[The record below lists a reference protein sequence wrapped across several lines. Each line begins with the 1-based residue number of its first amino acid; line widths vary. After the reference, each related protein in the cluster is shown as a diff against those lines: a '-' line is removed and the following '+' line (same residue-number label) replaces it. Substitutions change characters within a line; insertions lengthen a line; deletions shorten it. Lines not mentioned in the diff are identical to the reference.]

1 MTILAAKTE
10 KVPFGFFVIDG
21 LMDEQG
27 NYYVGVPQIATLVSL
42 SNAHASRDFKALLL
56 KDSSLTKPFSDYVK
70 LKSDL
75 NSQPVNAITLHQF
88 EFLLAKLDRK
98 GNVKAQELRDS
109 LVGLSL
115 HQLFSDAFD
124 KKFEKEERQDWL
136 RKRAFTKE
144 TFWFMTAAIDK
155 YYQAHPRV
163 EKYKGQNYSEV
174 FDCLNKALF
183 GLKSKDIKQCLGIG
197 QSQLNRDHFG
207 RESLI
212 KIEMVQ
218 RIAEAQMAY
227 HTKTPLEAVKTAIN
241 MMNYQVSDFKE

>member
-1 MTILAAKTE
+1 MTILKAEVAKV
-10 KVPFGFFVIDG
+10 KVGFREIDG

-27 NYYVGVPQIATLVSL
+27 SYYVGVPQAADLFQTSR
-42 SNAHASRDFKALLL
+42 NTAARDFKRLLGKDFETSQL
-56 KDSSLTKPFSDYVK
+56 KTEFNQNKTLAIPLEDFEK
-70 LKSDL
+70 LL
-75 NSQPVNAITLHQF
+75 IA
-88 EFLLAKLDRK
+88 LDRK
-98 GNVKAQELRDS
+98 GNSHAQEFRDS
-109 LVGLSL
+109 LVGLAL
-115 HQLFSDAFD
+115 YQLFCDAFD

-163 EKYKGQNYSEV
+163 ERYKGQNYSEV
-174 FDCLNKALF
+174 FDYLNKALF

-207 RESLI
+207 RASLI

-227 HTKTPLEAVKTAIN
+227 HTKTPLEAVRTAMN